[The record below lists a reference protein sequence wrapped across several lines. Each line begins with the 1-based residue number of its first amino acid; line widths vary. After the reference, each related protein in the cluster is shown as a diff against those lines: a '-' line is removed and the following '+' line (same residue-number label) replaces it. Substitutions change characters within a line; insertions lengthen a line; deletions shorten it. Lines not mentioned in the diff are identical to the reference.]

1 MPKNDTPIIA
11 DAQAEET
18 VITAILAYPEKIVD
32 VSAVL
37 SPEHFYWPFNRQA
50 YAAMLS
56 LYESGT
62 PIDLVTVM
70 GEVEKHGGA
79 EDAYTANRLT
89 ELVMELSYSTVENVV
104 THAGTVHEKYRL
116 RMMLKGAQ
124 EVAQAVYKADANPD
138 QVFYSL
144 DGWFQ
149 PAAPPPKRD
158 TSIMGALTKEMTRFA
173 LMTEAREKGKLLGFY
188 FRKTLDHLMRGLMP
202 GNLITVAAR
211 PGMGKSTLA
220 MNMMIWL
227 AEQGVPCMFWSL
239 EMSTNELVQKM
250 VAYYSYIDSSR
261 LRDCNLHEDEVAVYM
276 EAMNI
281 VSQLPIHIVSPAD
294 DEEVDDEAGSTID
307 HFRAQARLMVAQH
320 GIKVIFL
327 DYLQLLEGKGDNRVQ
342 ELSKITRS
350 LKRFAIR
357 YGVVIVALSQLNRN
371 VEGRADKV
379 PTISD
384 LRESGSIEQ
393 DCDGVLLLYA
403 EDYYDPESDKAG
415 LVDIIVG
422 KWRHGS
428 RGVVSMMFRKETS
441 RFRDLEIE
449 RTYLPENIFE
459 QDARTEQVEA
469 VR

>member
-1 MPKNDTPIIA
+1 MSSNEMQVIA
-11 DAQAEET
+11 DTKAEET
-18 VITAILAYPEKIVD
+18 VVAALLAYPEKLIE
-32 VSAVL
+32 VSTVL
-37 SPEHFYWPFNRQA
+37 APENFFWGFNRQM

-56 LYESGT
+56 LYEAGT
-62 PIDLVTVM
+62 PIDLVSVM
-70 GEVEKHGGA
+70 GEVEKHGGK

-89 ELVMELSYSTVENVV
+89 EMAIDLPYSTVENIV
-104 THAGTVHEKYRL
+104 THANTVHAKYRL
-116 RMMLKGAQ
+116 RKMLEGAA
-124 EVAQAVYKADANPD
+124 EVAKAVYKPDADPD

-149 PAAPPPKRD
+149 PAAPLPKRD

-188 FRKTLDHLMRGLMP
+188 FRKTLDHLLRGLMP
-202 GNLITVAAR
+202 GNLITLAAR

-250 VAYYSYIDSSR
+250 IAYYSYIDSSR

-276 EAMNI
+276 ESMNQ

-294 DEEVDDEAGSTID
+294 EEEVDDEAGSTID
-307 HFRAQARLMVAQH
+307 HFRAQARLLVAQH
-320 GIKVIFL
+320 GIKVIFI

-357 YGVVIVALSQLNRN
+357 YGVTIIALSQLNRQ

-379 PTISD
+379 PNISD

-393 DCDGVLLLYA
+393 DSDGVLLLYA

-428 RGVVSMMFRKETS
+428 RGVVTMFFRKQTS
-441 RFRDLEIE
+441 CFKDLEIE

-459 QDARTEQVEA
+459 QETRTEQVEA
-469 VR
+469 IR

>member
-1 MPKNDTPIIA
+1 
-11 DAQAEET
+11 
-18 VITAILAYPEKIVD
+18 
-32 VSAVL
+32 
-37 SPEHFYWPFNRQA
+37 
-50 YAAMLS
+50 
-56 LYESGT
+56 
-62 PIDLVTVM
+62 
-70 GEVEKHGGA
+70 
-79 EDAYTANRLT
+79 
-89 ELVMELSYSTVENVV
+89 
-104 THAGTVHEKYRL
+104 
-116 RMMLKGAQ
+116 MLKAAQ
-124 EVAQAVYKADANPD
+124 EVAQAVYKPDADPD

-149 PAAPPPKRD
+149 PAAPLPKRD

-188 FRKTLDHLMRGLMP
+188 FRKTLDHLLRGLMP
-202 GNLITVAAR
+202 GNLVTVAAR

-227 AEQGVPCMFWSL
+227 AEQGTPCLFWSL

-261 LRDCNLHEDEVAVYM
+261 LRDCNLHEEEVSVYM
-276 EAMNI
+276 EAMNL
-281 VSQLPIHIVSPAD
+281 VSQLPVHIMSPAD
-294 DEEVDDEAGSTID
+294 DVEVDDEAGSNID
-307 HFRAQARLMVAQH
+307 HFRAQARLLVAQH
-320 GIKVIFL
+320 GIKVIFI

-357 YGVVIVALSQLNRN
+357 YGVAIVALSQLNRN
-371 VEGRADKV
+371 PEGRADKT
-379 PTISD
+379 PNISD

-393 DCDGVLLLYA
+393 DSDGVILLYA

-428 RGVVSMMFRKETS
+428 RGVVSMMFRKEYS
-441 RFRDLEIE
+441 RFKDLVIE
-449 RTYLPENIFE
+449 RTHLPEDIFE

-469 VR
+469 VRQ